1 VKLEVI
7 SKFASSNAHA
17 VPLLF
22 IHGAWH
28 AAWCWDV
35 HFLDFFARNGFHAHA
50 LSLRGHGESEGR
62 EGLRRARIS
71 DYVADVAVVAA
82 GLPSAPILVGHSMGG
97 FVVQKY
103 LERHSA
109 PAGVLLASVPPTGSF
124 RMTVRLA
131 RRHPLVLAKAASSL
145 SLFPIVSTPA
155 LAREAFFSEG
165 VSEEE
170 TLAFNRRLQEESIK
184 AFLDMLWF
192 DLPVPERVKSH
203 MLVFGGERDSL
214 LSPAEIEAT
223 ARAYKTRAQLFAGVA
238 HDMMLEL
245 KWPEVARGILKE
257 IIEVVHHN

>member
-7 SKFASSNAHA
+7 SKLASSNAHA

-35 HFLDFFARNGFHAHA
+35 HFLDFFASNGFHSHA
-50 LSLRGHGESEGR
+50 LSLRGHGESQGL

-71 DYVADVAVVAA
+71 DYVEDVAAVAA

-109 PAGVLLASVPPTGSF
+109 PAGVLLASVPPAGVF
-124 RMTVRLA
+124 RMTLRLA
-131 RRHPLVLAKAASSL
+131 RRHPLLSAKAASSL
-145 SLFPIVSTPA
+145 SLFPIFSTPA
-155 LAREAFFSEG
+155 LAREAFFSEDI
-165 VSEEE
+165 SEEE
-170 TLAFNRRLQEESIK
+170 ASAFNSRLQDESIM
-184 AFLDMLWF
+184 AFLDMLGF
-192 DLPVPERVKSH
+192 DLPVPERVKTR
-203 MLVFGGERDSL
+203 MLVLGGERDTL
-214 LSPAEIEAT
+214 LSPIEIEAT

-245 KWPEVARGILKE
+245 KWPEVAQGILKE
-257 IIEVVHHN
+257 ITEVVHHF